1 VFLRKGA
8 NGFEVVGLER
18 TWPGKVIS
26 IPPPPPRAD
35 RRVFADLS
43 VAQRGLFDTFAKV
56 YNGSRGTQFSSE
68 EVFDRLTISE
78 QTTFYGITHA
88 LMNTRLTDM
97 QGTSLGLAIDR
108 IESIERIAGQYAGR
122 SGDEQF
128 RLFVILKPDTREV
141 LGKSKEFF
149 RDEENTVYHV
159 GYPHSYRLAG
169 KEPNIQISMSEDGL
183 RADVDVDYRASK
195 TPQSMFNGH
204 LTASNS
210 DIRVGEN
217 SSKHGARWS
226 GLITWWQS
234 FGRLAQAAPEQPD
247 LAQPRSPGCA
257 DSAAAGQASGRVSRT
272 CEDAVQEFLTDWLV
286 RREYDQAL
294 QFLSPRAYACLN
306 LNEDARGQA
315 LDAAGARR
323 ELQRIM
329 TYANEKLG
337 AHSNLT
343 SVVAAFTPRDPAR
356 VVIDHA
362 FKREF
367 LLTPLTEA
375 QARPYLCDGATATP
389 TGGEYGR
396 RRVPVP
402 NRGRRSLRSA
412 VDARR
417 RQVEAGLVSTAPSLI
432 HLDVQPA
439 RTIG

>member
-1 VFLRKGA
+1 MWRRVSRRATLTCVSKCFSAREPTGSKSWGS
-8 NGFEVVGLER
+8 NG
-18 TWPGKVIS
+18 PGPARSIS

-128 RLFVILKPDTREV
+128 RLFVTLKPDTREV

-149 RDEENTVYHV
+149 RDQENTVYHV

-169 KEPNIQISMSEDGL
+169 KEPNLQFSMAEDGL
-183 RADVDVDYRASK
+183 SADIDVDYRASK
-195 TPQSMFNGH
+195 TPQCMFNGH

-217 SSKHGARWS
+217 SSKHGARWA

-247 LAQPRSPGCA
+247 LS
-257 DSAAAGQASGRVSRT
+257 
-272 CEDAVQEFLTDWLV
+272 
-286 RREYDQAL
+286 
-294 QFLSPRAYACLN
+294 
-306 LNEDARGQA
+306 
-315 LDAAGARR
+315 
-323 ELQRIM
+323 
-329 TYANEKLG
+329 
-337 AHSNLT
+337 T
-343 SVVAAFTPRDPAR
+343 S
-356 VVIDHA
+356 I
-362 FKREF
+362 
-367 LLTPLTEA
+367 
-375 QARPYLCDGATATP
+375 
-389 TGGEYGR
+389 
-396 RRVPVP
+396 
-402 NRGRRSLRSA
+402 
-412 VDARR
+412 ARR
-417 RQVEAGLVSTAPSLI
+417 RRQRCRRTGLW
-432 HLDVQPA
+432 A
-439 RTIG
+439 RLPIVWKTRCRSS